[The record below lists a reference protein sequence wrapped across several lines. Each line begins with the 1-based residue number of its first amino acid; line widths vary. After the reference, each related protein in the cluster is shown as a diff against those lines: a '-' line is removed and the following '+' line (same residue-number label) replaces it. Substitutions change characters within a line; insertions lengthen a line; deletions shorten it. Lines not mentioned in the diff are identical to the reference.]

1 MKGNKDVIA
10 LLVYHNF
17 NNSLPGSSFPTALKY
32 NKKKM
37 AKIKK
42 LDGKD
47 DRSDKESYRPIS
59 ILPNKIVYERLV

>member
-1 MKGNKDVIA
+1 
-10 LLVYHNF
+10 
-17 NNSLPGSSFPTALKY
+17 
-32 NKKKM
+32 M

-59 ILPNKIVYERLV
+59 ILPNKIVYERLVWPAISVIWLDFFLNK